1 MMMRLGKLSKA
12 IGVAGVVAGAAYLS
26 KSENRENV
34 KKQINK
40 VITKVNPQYTK
51 KLGKPT
57 DIQDAAMVDEGALT
71 SVQYYNE
78 LQEKKAN
85 QTE

>member
-1 MMMRLGKLSKA
+1 MRLGKLSKA

-51 KLGKPT
+51 KLGKPR